1 MYLQQF
7 CKRVKAID
15 DWATGAE
22 QNEAAETDTTLKN
35 DSGLKPCVSLLR
47 GLAAELDASPDYTRT
62 HAHSSPVELQLS
74 CYANDAFYRPHRDS
88 PTLGTSSSFALL
100 GLKSWLQVRH
110 YRKRA
115 ITAILYLNVPMWDVE
130 KDGGALNV
138 YLGTDDDDETGE
150 SATKIISV
158 VPSGGTLVL
167 FDSEEMLHE
176 VVPTASERFALT
188 CWICGERGASPLPRK

>member
-1 MYLQQF
+1 
-7 CKRVKAID
+7 
-15 DWATGAE
+15 
-22 QNEAAETDTTLKN
+22 
-35 DSGLKPCVSLLR
+35 
-47 GLAAELDASPDYTRT
+47 
-62 HAHSSPVELQLS
+62 
-74 CYANDAFYRPHRDS
+74 
-88 PTLGTSSSFALL
+88 
-100 GLKSWLQVRH
+100 
-110 YRKRA
+110 
-115 ITAILYLNVPMWDVE
+115 MWDVE